1 MYDKAYNVTRAK
13 LWCEILIPGGIVMI
27 HFNNDYNRTAH
38 PAIMQALAEG
48 AAESHVGYGLD
59 GWCEKGAALIREA
72 IGRPEAEVHYLL
84 GGTQANYTVISALL
98 RPFQSVICADSG
110 HINVHETG
118 AVEHCGFKI
127 QGLPMTDGKITAEQ
141 IAAEAELYRSSGIKE
156 HITQPKLVYLSLP
169 TEFGTIYTRAELTAI
184 RRVCDEYG
192 LLLYVDGARLAY
204 GIAAADCDMTLPELA
219 SLVDVFYIGGTKC
232 GAMFGEAVVFCR
244 AELAENFRSYIK
256 QNGGML
262 AKGWL
267 LGLQFATLF
276 TDELYLNIGRRAVE
290 QAMQIREAFAAK
302 GIMPYIESSTNQQF
316 VVLDEA
322 QMVQLGEKY
331 IYEYEKNLGGGRHCV
346 RFCTSWSTQP
356 EEVAELLADIAAL

>member
-1 MYDKAYNVTRAK
+1 
-13 LWCEILIPGGIVMI
+13 MI
-27 HFNNDYNRTAH
+27 HFNNDYNRAGH
-38 PAIMQALAEG
+38 PAVMQALAYS

-59 GWCEKGAALIREA
+59 DWCARGAALIRQA
-72 IGRPEAEVHYLL
+72 VGKPKAEVHYLL

-98 RPFQSVICADSG
+98 RPFQSVICAQSG

-127 QGLPMTDGKITAEQ
+127 HGLPMCDGKITAGQ
-141 IAAEAELYRSSGIKE
+141 IAAEAGLYRSSEIKE
-156 HITQPKLVYLSLP
+156 HITQPKLVYLSYP
-169 TEFGTIYTRAELTAI
+169 TEYGTIYSKAELTAI

-204 GIAAADCDMTLPELA
+204 GLAAPDCDITLPELA
-219 SLVDVFYIGGTKC
+219 ALVDVFYIGGTKC
-232 GAMFGEAVVFCR
+232 GALFGEAVVFCR
-244 AELAENFRSYIK
+244 PGLAENFRSYTK

-267 LGLQFATLF
+267 LGLQFTALF
-276 TDELYLNIGRRAVE
+276 TDELYLNIGRQAVDY
-290 QAMQIREAFAAK
+290 AMQIRDAFAAR

-322 QMVQLGEKY
+322 QMAKLGEKY
-331 IYEYEKNLGGGRHCV
+331 IYEYQEELGGGRHCV
-346 RFCTSWSTQP
+346 RFCTSWSTGQ
-356 EEVAELLADIAAL
+356 EEIEELLADIAAL